1 MRLRWEEEEKK
12 KWKWKKFGA
21 MTAAALSI
29 QQNSRKQNS
38 SKNMYQRQ
46 SMKELENVILYLL
59 YWIVIVREL
68 AVYIALNAGF
78 KWTIYRQLPGT
89 EEKKKKHPRTS

>member
-1 MRLRWEEEEKK
+1 
-12 KWKWKKFGA
+12 
-21 MTAAALSI
+21 
-29 QQNSRKQNS
+29 
-38 SKNMYQRQ
+38 
-46 SMKELENVILYLL
+46 MKELENVILYLL
-59 YWIVIVREL
+59 DWIVIVREL